1 MVKCGID
8 GTGATRKQINGK
20 PMEGTDM
27 KTDWT
32 DWIFATA
39 VCIVFPILIP
49 ITLLGVLILAVT
61 SAMKTTPGDEI

>member
-1 MVKCGID
+1 MLKCGID

-20 PMEGTDM
+20 PMEDTDM
-27 KTDWT
+27 RTRWT

-39 VCIVFPILIP
+39 VCIVFPVLIP